1 MPETPDLFN
10 EVALLRDQVEDM
22 AKSVSA
28 LTRQTGLRED
38 VLAAMAKD
46 PLLASIFLLVDGVR
60 TQNQIVAALKANGDG
75 GSQATVSRKLDLLI
89 EDHDLVRIT
98 TRAADGNRYVHTQLA
113 KDLKIKRAL
122 DKSAAM
128 PPATGK
134 PSARPAAA
142 GTKARLPAK
151 GAKATQAAD
160 GPDGPA
166 G

>member
-10 EVALLRDQVEDM
+10 EVALLRDQIEDM

-28 LTRQTGLRED
+28 LTRQAGLRED

-89 EDHDLVRIT
+89 EDHDLVRT
-98 TRAADGNRYVHTQLA
+98 TNRAADGNRYVHTQLA

-122 DKSAAM
+122 DRSAAK
-128 PPATGK
+128 PPATAK
-134 PSARPAAA
+134 PAAA
-142 GTKARLPAK
+142 GTKARRPAK
-151 GAKATQAAD
+151 AAKAAD
-160 GPDGPA
+160 GTDSTDAPA